1 MDAQTHTLGDIQPAD
16 THTQMD
22 TRAGTPGYTD
32 PGMDIQSGHK
42 HPTQLTARTHS
53 LGGGGRGENPHLGT
67 QPTHTHLHTA
77 PPMGARQ
84 PPRHTAEGA
93 ATRGDTHARPDTAPR
108 LDTRHTPGWPHKQGA
123 AHAGAGHT
131 QGRASARRARR
142 SAADT
147 HSHAR
152 TLTPALTPAPPP
164 AASPAAAGRAHP
176 ARGGPG
182 PGPAAAASLRAMVG
196 GGPGEGAR
204 CRGAASLPPP
214 ALPPEPPPSSALRA
228 ARRPSPAAAT
238 AARGEGAQTRG
249 AGRGGRKPP
258 TPAPGPPQTP
268 LHCGAAG
275 PPPTPPQPHLQPS
288 RLPQRPPDHAPT
300 GMGTLA
306 APTKTSDLVLIPR
319 GTPDHVLPHLRTKT
333 MFLSHP
339 GPQTTSCSPWR
350 PQTGPHTHQ
359 GP

>member
-1 MDAQTHTLGDIQPAD
+1 MDAQIHTLGDIQPAD
-16 THTQMD
+16 THT
-22 TRAGTPGYTD
+22 YTHTNGH
-32 PGMDIQSGHK
+32 PSGHTRLHRPWDG
-42 HPTQLTARTHS
+42 HPIRTQTPNAANRANTLTR
-53 LGGGGRGENPHLGT
+53 GGGRGENPHLGT

-77 PPMGARQ
+77 PPLGARQ

-182 PGPAAAASLRAMVG
+182 PGP
-196 GGPGEGAR
+196 
-204 CRGAASLPPP
+204 
-214 ALPPEPPPSSALRA
+214 
-228 ARRPSPAAAT
+228 
-238 AARGEGAQTRG
+238 TR
-249 AGRGGRKPP
+249 
-258 TPAPGPPQTP
+258 
-268 LHCGAAG
+268 
-275 PPPTPPQPHLQPS
+275 
-288 RLPQRPPDHAPT
+288 
-300 GMGTLA
+300 
-306 APTKTSDLVLIPR
+306 
-319 GTPDHVLPHLRTKT
+319 
-333 MFLSHP
+333 
-339 GPQTTSCSPWR
+339 
-350 PQTGPHTHQ
+350 
-359 GP
+359 